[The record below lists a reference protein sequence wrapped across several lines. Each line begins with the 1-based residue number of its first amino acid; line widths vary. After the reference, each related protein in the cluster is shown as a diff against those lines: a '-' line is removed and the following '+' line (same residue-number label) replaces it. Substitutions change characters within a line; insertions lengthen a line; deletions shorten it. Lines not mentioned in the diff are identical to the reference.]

1 MRLSLRLKLLAV
13 AGLLLSFSA
22 VMLAVAFLQLS
33 AANSRIDTI
42 YNDQLVGESQLSAMA
57 QDSLRIRIDVAS
69 IPMTIDVPV
78 RDQAISDIAA
88 LEQDFETQLSA
99 AYSGERDGQ
108 DRATLDRIK
117 ADYTALTSAIES
129 QVLAPARSGNF
140 GAGLGAIESTL
151 PALYDTLDNDLTT
164 AEAAKVA
171 AGQAQYDGARSDAT
185 TGDLILV
192 VAFLC
197 ASVTGLAVSIF
208 FARSVARRVGALQRM
223 LVELTDGCAGP
234 LASGLAALS
243 RNDLSVA
250 VEAEAK
256 PLDDRGSDE
265 IREAANVAN
274 NLLERILTTVSSYE
288 TARNSLSNA
297 ISEVRAAADGL
308 SRASN
313 QLNSIATQSGQ
324 ASQQVARTMGQMAV
338 GAGEQARAASQ
349 TSDASLELTGIIERV
364 GEGAASTKIRVQ
376 DAAQAISAATEA
388 VDRAMSDSEA
398 IEPLNERVTAAL
410 QAGGQAVEETSDG
423 MRRISDAVEATAVK
437 VTELGAKGEQIGAIV
452 ETIDDIAEQT
462 NLLALNAAIEAA
474 RAGEQ
479 GKGFAVVADEVRKLA
494 ERSSL
499 ATKEIA
505 GLIAEVQRGTDA
517 AVKAMRTGASEVE
530 TGAELADQAAGAL
543 KEITDASEDRN
554 RVLEDMMAAVAE
566 IRSLSAEV
574 VRATDGIAE
583 IAGQTDQAAVLMATA
598 ADTVGSSVESIAAI
612 SEENSAS
619 AEEVSAATEELSA
632 QADEVVASAAS
643 LEEMAAGLDQLV
655 RRFRLDVTD
664 QVQPGNVVPRRR
676 ASDWQVATI
685 HQSES
690 A

>member
-505 GLIAEVQRGTDA
+505 ALIDEVQRGTLE
-517 AVKAMRTGASEVE
+517 AVKAMQIGAGEVE
-530 TGAELADQAAGAL
+530 TGADLAGRSGAAL
-543 KEITDASEDRN
+543 DEIASAVESSNAAASRIVSAMDDMQSSSAGLVSASDAIAAIAQETNAAAEAMSE
-554 RVLEDMMAAVAE
+554 
-566 IRSLSAEV
+566 SAEQV
-574 VRATDGIAE
+574 SHA
-583 IAGQTDQAAVLMATA
+583 
-598 ADTVGSSVESIAAI
+598 VESIAAI
-612 SEENSAS
+612 SQENSAS
-619 AEEVSAATEELSA
+619 AEEVSAATEEMSA
-632 QADEVVASAAS
+632 QAQEVIDSASELTSMAGDLESLAS
-643 LEEMAAGLDQLV
+643 RFKIERGMPANFGHAGSA
-655 RRFRLDVTD
+655 VTES
-664 QVQPGNVVPRRR
+664 PEAGGRRR
-676 ASDWQVATI
+676 AA
-685 HQSES
+685 
-690 A
+690 

>member
-1 MRLSLRLKLLAV
+1 MRLSLRSKLLAV

-22 VMLAVAFLQLS
+22 VMLAVGLLQLS

-42 YNDQLVGESQLSAMA
+42 YNDQLVGESHLSAMA
-57 QDSLRIRIDVAS
+57 QDSLRIRIDVSS

-78 RDQAISDIAA
+78 RDQAIADIAA
-88 LEQDFETQLSA
+88 LEQDFEAQLA
-99 AYSGERDGQ
+99 DAYAGERDGQ
-108 DRATLDRIK
+108 DQATLDRIR
-117 ADYTALTSAIES
+117 ADYTALTSAIET

-140 GAGLGAIESTL
+140 GAGLGSIESTL
-151 PALYDTLDNDLTT
+151 PALYDALDKDLMR

-171 AGQAQYDGARSDAT
+171 AGRAQYDGAQSDAT

-192 VAFLC
+192 LAFLC
-197 ASVTGLAVSIF
+197 ALATGLAVSIS
-208 FARSVARRVGALQRM
+208 FARSFVRRVGAVQRM

-234 LASGLAALS
+234 LEAGLTALS
-243 RNDLSVA
+243 RNDLSIA
-250 VEAEAK
+250 VEAETE

-265 IREAANVAN
+265 IGEVANVAN
-274 NLLERILTTVSSYE
+274 NLLQRILTTVSSYE
-288 TARNSLSNA
+288 TARGSLSNA

-313 QLNSIATQSGQ
+313 RLNSIATQSGH
-324 ASQQVARTMGQMAV
+324 ASQQVAQTMSQMAV
-338 GAGEQARAASQ
+338 GAGDQARAASQ

-376 DAAQAISAATEA
+376 DAAQAISATTAA
-388 VDRAMSDSEA
+388 VNRAMSDSEA
-398 IEPLNERVTAAL
+398 MEPLNERVTAAL
-410 QAGGQAVEETSDG
+410 RAGGQAVDETSDG
-423 MRRISDAVEATAVK
+423 MRRISDAVEVTAARVA
-437 VTELGAKGEQIGAIV
+437 ELGARGEQIGAIV

-505 GLIAEVQRGTDA
+505 ALIAEVQRGTLE
-517 AVKAMRTGASEVE
+517 AVKAMQIGASEVE

-583 IAGQTDQAAVLMATA
+583 IAGHTDQAAVLMASA

-664 QVQPGNVVPRRR
+664 RVPPGNLVPRRR
-676 ASDWQVATI
+676 ASDWQAATI
-685 HQSES
+685 HQSAS